1 MTKREKIFLIFAI
14 VILVGLN
21 FFWVDKNY
29 ILEEKPAQVESQVK
43 FVNLA
48 GQIIRVDV
56 AETPAELSRGL
67 SGRESLA
74 KDEGMLFIFQTS
86 DEYPFWMKD
95 MSFPID
101 IIWLGE
107 DRRIVHIEK
116 SAHPESF
123 PEVFAPG
130 APARYVIEVFAGF
143 SEKYKLKIGDGT
155 EFVF

>member
-1 MTKREKIFLIFAI
+1 MKKQEAIFLIFTI

-29 ILEEKPAQVESQVK
+29 VLEEKPAQIESEVK

-56 AETPAELSRGL
+56 ATTSAELSQGL

-86 DEYPFWMKD
+86 DKYSFWMKD
-95 MSFPID
+95 MNFPID

-107 DRRIVHIEK
+107 DRRIVHIK
-116 SAHPESF
+116 KFARPESF
-123 PEVFAPG
+123 PEVFVPD
-130 APARYVIEVFAGF
+130 APARYVIEVESGFAD
-143 SEKYKLKIGDGT
+143 KYKLKIGDGT